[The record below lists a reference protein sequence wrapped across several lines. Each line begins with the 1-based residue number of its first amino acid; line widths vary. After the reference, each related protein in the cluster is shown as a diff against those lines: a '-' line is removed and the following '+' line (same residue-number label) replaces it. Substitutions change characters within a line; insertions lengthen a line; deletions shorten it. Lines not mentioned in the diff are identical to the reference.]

1 MGIIGMTDNACDR
14 GLGGYLAAK
23 RILVGVA
30 VAAILAGLAGCAA
43 LGRCGVEGCP
53 DDRHITGDVR
63 ALLDEHPELG
73 TPNVVRVQTVDGVV
87 YLKGLVSTPYQ
98 KRLAEALARQ
108 ADGGARVVNTIA
120 VDNGTR

>member
-1 MGIIGMTDNACDR
+1 MRRIIAPIHPARERMLL
-14 GLGGYLAAK
+14 GLG
-23 RILVGVA
+23 
-30 VAAILAGLAGCAA
+30 VAAIVGGLAGCAS

-53 DDRHITGDVR
+53 EDRRVTAEVR
-63 ALLDEHPELG
+63 ALLDEHTELG

-108 ADGGARVVNTIA
+108 AGGGARVVNTIG
-120 VDNGTR
+120 VDNGAR